1 MANQQGV
8 QQATANETSKSILG
22 IQNVYSNTMDIIP
35 EQMFISKV
43 KEAAI
48 IGNWNKKENK
58 DGIYI
63 LDKQDFEKQSNN
75 L

>member
-1 MANQQGV
+1 
-8 QQATANETSKSILG
+8 
-22 IQNVYSNTMDIIP
+22 MDIIP

-48 IGNWNKKENK
+48 IGNSNKKENK

-63 LDKQDFEKQSNN
+63 LDKQDFEQAI
-75 L
+75 

>member
-1 MANQQGV
+1 
-8 QQATANETSKSILG
+8 
-22 IQNVYSNTMDIIP
+22 MDIIP

-63 LDKQDFEKQSNN
+63 LDKQDFEQAI
-75 L
+75 